1 MKADQKTN
9 PVVEISGLSK
19 RYGQTQALDN
29 VSLTIPPGVVF
40 ALLGENGAGKSTT
53 LKTLLGLEKPDAGT
67 AKVLGMDCK
76 KDGVKI
82 RSTVGYV
89 PESPALY
96 DWMTVEET
104 GWFAAGFYGENFK
117 TEFNRLAGE
126 FDLPLDRKIKKLS
139 KGGRAKV
146 SLALATAH
154 KPPLLIMDE
163 PTSGLDTLV
172 RRKFLESMIDVA
184 SSGRTVLLSSH
195 QIPEVERVAD
205 IVAVVN
211 QGKLLVCKPLDELK
225 QGMEQWVVT
234 LENDSTQLPEFSAQ
248 VLLHE
253 GQNSRRRRLLVTSMT
268 PDCLWKLRDHPQV
281 NTVEVHTPSLEEIFV
296 ALMKSADAG
305 LLIQNSDGNGI
316 SGDQDVNRSREVT
329 S

>member
-1 MKADQKTN
+1 MSTDQPTK

-53 LKTLLGLEKPDAGT
+53 LKTLLGLEKPDSGSAS
-67 AKVLGMDCK
+67 VLGMDCT
-76 KDGVKI
+76 KDGIKI
-82 RSTVGYV
+82 RSAVGYV

-96 DWMTVEET
+96 DWMTVKET
-104 GWFAAGFYGENFK
+104 GWFAAGFYGDRFM
-117 TEFNRLAGE
+117 TEFERLAAE

-154 KPPLLIMDE
+154 RPPLLIMDE

-211 QGKLLVCKPLDELK
+211 QGKVLVCKPLDELK
-225 QGMEQWVVT
+225 QGMEQWVLT
-234 LENDSTQLPEFSAQ
+234 LENDDADLPEFGAKL
-248 VLLHE
+248 LLHE
-253 GQNSRRRRLLVTSMT
+253 GQNSRRRRLLVTDTT
-268 PDCLWKLRDHPQV
+268 PDCLWQLRDHPLV
-281 NTVEVHTPSLEEIFV
+281 SEVEVHTPSLEEIFV

-305 LLIQNSDGNGI
+305 LLM
-316 SGDQDVNRSREVT
+316 QDSNKEVTDKEIADSSEVT

>member
-1 MKADQKTN
+1 METN
-9 PVVEISGLSK
+9 QNTEHVVKISGLSK
-19 RYGQTQALDN
+19 RYGDTQALDN
-29 VSLTIPPGVVF
+29 VSLTIPSGVVF

-53 LKTLLGLEKPDAGT
+53 LKTLLGLERPDAGT
-67 AKVLGMDCK
+67 AHVLGMDCNE
-76 KDGVKI
+76 DGVKI
-82 RSTVGYV
+82 RSAVGYV

-96 DWMTVEET
+96 DWMTVKET
-104 GWFAAGFYGENFK
+104 GWFAAGFYGGDFAA
-117 TEFNRLAGE
+117 EFERLAAE

-154 KPPLLIMDE
+154 RPPLLIMDE

-211 QGKLLVCKPLDELK
+211 QGQVLVCKPLEELK

-234 LENDSTQLPEFSAQ
+234 LDKDDADLPDFEAQ

-253 GQNSRRRRLLVTSMT
+253 GQNSRRRRLLVTDTT
-268 PDCLWKLRDHPQV
+268 PDCLWKLRDNPLV
-281 NTVEVHTPSLEEIFV
+281 NAVEVHTPSLEEIFV
-296 ALMKSADAG
+296 ALMKSAEAG
-305 LLIQNSDGNGI
+305 LLIQNA
-316 SGDQDVNRSREVT
+316 GDSLSNSKEVT